1 MLLNRT
7 AELGFHDN
15 YITAVIFKTWCYGR
29 GITDIS
35 IQGMSAHTQVLYH
48 LFETRLFTV
57 GYHTA
62 GLGVHTTGFGAPG
75 QVEWFIPYL
84 RSLQEG

>member
-1 MLLNRT
+1 
-7 AELGFHDN
+7 
-15 YITAVIFKTWCYGR
+15 
-29 GITDIS
+29 
-35 IQGMSAHTQVLYH
+35 MSAHTQVLYH

-84 RSLQEG
+84 RSLQEGWADQAVANLNSVVITDAIRALG